1 MKKAVIV
8 SAARTP
14 VGKIRGAL
22 APLNADELGVFAV
35 KAAIQRAGIQPEEV
49 DEVVYG
55 NCRNVDL
62 KTPARV
68 VALGAGLPVS
78 CPGVVTERG
87 CSSAL
92 NAICYAAAMVMAG
105 VGDVYIAGGMESTSH
120 QPFLMERGQTVP
132 SAPPKFTSGR
142 SCPIGM
148 EDLPMGMTAERVAEQ
163 LGITRQECDEFGL
176 LSQQRAAA
184 AWEKG
189 YFQSQIAPVT
199 VPQRKGEPIVV
210 TRDETVRETTLE
222 GLASLKPSFKPDGVC
237 TAGNSSP
244 LTDGASA
251 VVVMERELAVRQGKK
266 ILAEVRGFASAGC
279 DPSTMGLGP
288 VFATRKL
295 LAKLDMALED
305 IDLIE
310 LNEAF
315 ASQSIG
321 CIRQLG
327 LDMDKVNVN
336 GGAIA
341 LGHPFGATGGI
352 LTTKLLYEMERR
364 NVRTGLVTFCI
375 GGGQGFSALF
385 VRDQQ

>member
-1 MKKAVIV
+1 MRKAVIV

-22 APLNADELGVFAV
+22 APLEVDELGAAAIR
-35 KAAIQRAGIQPEEV
+35 AAIQRAGIAPEEV

-68 VALGAGLPVS
+68 AALAAGLPIS
-78 CPGVVTERG
+78 CPAVVTERG

-92 NAICYAAAMVMAG
+92 NAICYAAAMIMAG
-105 VGDVYIAGGMESTSH
+105 AGDIYVAGGMESTSR
-120 QPFLMERGQTVP
+120 QPFLMERGQTIP

-142 SCPIGM
+142 ACPKGM
-148 EDLPMGMTAERVAEQ
+148 EDLSMGMTAERLAETM
-163 LGITRQECDEFGL
+163 GITRQECDEFGL
-176 LSQQRAAA
+176 LSQRRAAA

-189 YFQSQIAPVT
+189 YYDAQIVPVA
-199 VPQRKGEPIVV
+199 VPQRKQEPIIV
-210 TRDETVRETTLE
+210 TKDETIRETTLE
-222 GLASLKPSFKPDGVC
+222 GLSRLKPSFKPDGVC

-251 VVVMERELAVRQGKK
+251 VVVMERDLAKQRGKK
-266 ILAEVRGFASAGC
+266 ILAEIKGFASAGC

-295 LAKLDMALED
+295 LKKLGMDLDE

-321 CIRQLG
+321 CIRELG
-327 LDMDKVNVN
+327 LDINKVNVN

-364 NVRTGLVTFCI
+364 DVHTGLVTFCI

-385 VRDQQ
+385 VRD

>member
-1 MKKAVIV
+1 MRRAVIV
-8 SAARTP
+8 GAARTP

-22 APLNADELGVFAV
+22 APLEVDELGAYAI
-35 KAAIQRAGIQPEEV
+35 KAALERSGVKPEEV

-55 NCRNVDL
+55 NCRNIDL

-68 VALGAGLPVS
+68 AALAAGLPVT

-92 NAICYAAAMVMAG
+92 NAICYAAAMIMAG
-105 VGDVYIAGGMESTSH
+105 VGDVYVAGGMESTSH
-120 QPFLMERGQTVP
+120 QPFIMERGQTIP
-132 SAPPKFTSGR
+132 AAPPKFTSGR
-142 SCPIGM
+142 SCPKGM
-148 EDLPMGMTAERVAEQ
+148 EDLPMGMTAERVAE
-163 LGITRQECDEFGL
+163 LMHITRQECDEFGL

-184 AWEKG
+184 AWENG
-189 YFQSQIAPVT
+189 YFDSQIVPIT
-199 VPQRKGEPIVV
+199 VPQKKKDPIVV
-210 TRDETVRETTLE
+210 SRDETVRATTME
-222 GLASLKPSFKPDGVC
+222 SLAKLKPSFKPDGVC

-251 VVVMERELAVRQGKK
+251 VVVMEREMAERQGKK
-266 ILAEVRGFASAGC
+266 ILAEIKGFASAAC
-279 DPSTMGLGP
+279 EPSVMGLGP
-288 VFATRKL
+288 VYATRKL
-295 LAKLDMALED
+295 LAKLDMKLED
-305 IDLIE
+305 IDLVE

-315 ASQSIG
+315 ASQSIA
-321 CIRQLG
+321 CIRELG
-327 LDMDKVNVN
+327 LDISKVNVN

-364 NVRTGLVTFCI
+364 DVHTGLVTFCI

-385 VRDQQ
+385 VR

>member
-1 MKKAVIV
+1 MRRTVIV
-8 SAARTP
+8 GAARTP

-22 APLNADELGVFAV
+22 APLEVDELGAYAI
-35 KAAIQRAGIQPEEV
+35 KAALERSGVKPEEV

-55 NCRNVDL
+55 NCRNIDL

-68 VALGAGLPVS
+68 AALAAGLPVT

-92 NAICYAAAMVMAG
+92 NAICYAAAMIMAG
-105 VGDVYIAGGMESTSH
+105 VGDVYVAGGMESTSH
-120 QPFLMERGQTVP
+120 QPFIMERGQTVP
-132 SAPPKFTSGR
+132 AAPPKFTSGR
-142 SCPIGM
+142 SCPKGM
-148 EDLPMGMTAERVAEQ
+148 EDLPMGMTAERVAE
-163 LGITRQECDEFGL
+163 LMHITRQECDEFGL

-184 AWEKG
+184 AWENG
-189 YFQSQIAPVT
+189 YFDSQIVPVT
-199 VPQRKGEPIVV
+199 VPQKKKDPIVV
-210 TRDETVRETTLE
+210 SRDETVRATTME
-222 GLASLKPSFKPDGVC
+222 SLAKLKPSFKPDGVC

-251 VVVMERELAVRQGKK
+251 VVVMEREMAERQGKK
-266 ILAEVRGFASAGC
+266 ILAEIKGFASAAC
-279 DPSTMGLGP
+279 EPSVMGLGP
-288 VFATRKL
+288 VYATRKL
-295 LAKLDMALED
+295 LAKLDMKLED
-305 IDLIE
+305 IDLVE

-315 ASQSIG
+315 ASQSIA
-321 CIRQLG
+321 CIRELG
-327 LDMDKVNVN
+327 LDISKVNVN

-364 NVRTGLVTFCI
+364 DVHTGLVTFCI

-385 VRDQQ
+385 VR

>member
-1 MKKAVIV
+1 MRRAVIV
-8 SAARTP
+8 GAARTP

-22 APLNADELGVFAV
+22 APLEVDELGAYAI
-35 KAAIQRAGIQPEEV
+35 KAALERSGVKPEEV

-55 NCRNVDL
+55 NCRNIDL

-68 VALGAGLPVS
+68 AALAAGLPVT

-92 NAICYAAAMVMAG
+92 NAICYAAAMIMAG
-105 VGDVYIAGGMESTSH
+105 VGDVYVAGGMESTSH
-120 QPFLMERGQTVP
+120 QPFIMERGQTVP

-142 SCPIGM
+142 SCPKGM
-148 EDLPMGMTAERVAEQ
+148 EDLPMGMTAERVAE
-163 LGITRQECDEFGL
+163 LMHITRQECDEFGL

-184 AWEKG
+184 AWENG
-189 YFQSQIAPVT
+189 YFDSQIVPVT
-199 VPQRKGEPIVV
+199 VPQKKKDPIVV
-210 TRDETVRETTLE
+210 SRDETVRATTME
-222 GLASLKPSFKPDGVC
+222 SLAKLKPSFKPDGVC

-251 VVVMERELAVRQGKK
+251 VVVMEREMAERQGKK
-266 ILAEVRGFASAGC
+266 ILAEIKGFASAAC
-279 DPSTMGLGP
+279 EPSVMGLGP
-288 VFATRKL
+288 VYATRKL
-295 LAKLDMALED
+295 LAKLDMKLED
-305 IDLIE
+305 IDLVE

-315 ASQSIG
+315 ASQSIA
-321 CIRQLG
+321 CIRELG
-327 LDMDKVNVN
+327 LDISKVNVN

-364 NVRTGLVTFCI
+364 DVHTGLVTFCI

-385 VRDQQ
+385 VR